1 MRRTSAPI
9 RLARWGIVATAL
21 TAFVVGIAAGAK
33 QGEGR
38 LPAILAP
45 AGGAARLPDFSYA
58 GYRFG
63 LAPLPEAPGSVID
76 AASFGVVPDDGKD
89 DAKALLRAL
98 AAAAERSGPVTVQ
111 LPAGRIQIG
120 EVIPLT
126 RSHLV
131 LKGVGSGE
139 GGTELYFPRPLNIVD
154 DPQRQDE
161 LREYIKRENKIEV
174 VPDQNIAFPF
184 SEYSWS
190 GGFLLVGPEAT
201 RPVSYD
207 PAGDRR
213 APVLAEPLAGAQ
225 FARTITVADTSA
237 LKVGQVVQVQWFSND
252 GPDSA
257 ILKSL
262 YGDLTDWNDSAEGK
276 AQPLAVG
283 SHHWTFANRPVV
295 AQPTRITAI
304 RGKRVTIGDPLLHAI
319 GPDQRAVIAD
329 WNHLEEVGIEGMRL
343 TFPNNPWFGHH
354 LEAGYNG
361 IYLTGLFDG
370 WVRDV
375 VIRNADSAIL
385 TDDAG
390 SLTID
395 RVRTTGEHKA
405 HYAVHVGAVHNVL
418 VRDLVVENPV
428 IHPLSVN
435 TRSTRSVFLRAEV
448 LQGGQIDQHSG
459 SNHQNLFDELVLHVG
474 AQKAGQGW
482 RWRLWEGGGAP
493 YWKPG
498 HGLYNTH
505 WNIRLIFP
513 DDVPQDATVAVTSG
527 LEGPGARIVGLH
539 GNRRLSLAYRPHPH
553 VEMLNEAVAAAP
565 SLYEY
570 QLARRRAER
579 KPSKEHKR

>member
-1 MRRTSAPI
+1 MSAGALFRLVRLGVVGAAVATLLPGGATSA
-9 RLARWGIVATAL
+9 RQHQ
-21 TAFVVGIAAGAK
+21 
-33 QGEGR
+33 QG
-38 LPAILAP
+38 LPSLLKDP
-45 AGGAARLPDFSYA
+45 GSTPSLPDFSYA

-63 LAPLPEAPGSVID
+63 LAPLPDAAGVVID
-76 AASFGVVPDDGKD
+76 AASYGVVPDDGKD
-89 DAKALLRAL
+89 DAKALLKAL
-98 AAAAERSGPVTVQ
+98 AAAATHSGKVTVQ

-120 EVIPLT
+120 EVIPLD

-131 LKGVGSGE
+131 LRGAGSSE
-139 GGTELYFPRPLNIVD
+139 GGTELYFPRPLKIVD
-154 DPQRQDE
+154 DPRRQDE

-174 VPDQNIAFPF
+174 IPDQNIAFPF

-190 GGFLLVGPEAT
+190 GGFLLVGPEAA

-207 PAGDRR
+207 PTGDRR
-213 APVLAEPLAGAQ
+213 APVLAEPLAGKQ
-225 FARTITVADTSA
+225 FARSFTVRDPSA
-237 LKVGQVVQVQWFSND
+237 LKVGQVVQVQWFSVD

-257 ILKSL
+257 ILRSL
-262 YGDLTDWNDSAEGK
+262 YGDLSGWNDTPEGTAE
-276 AQPLAVG
+276 PLNIG
-283 SHHWTFANRPVV
+283 SHHWTFANRPVI

-304 RGKRVTIGDPLLHAI
+304 RGNRITIGDPLLHAI
-319 GPDQRAVIAD
+319 APDQPAVIAD
-329 WNHLEEVGIEGMRL
+329 WNHLVEVGIEAIRL
-343 TFPNNPWFGHH
+343 TFPDNPWYGHH
-354 LEAGYNG
+354 LEAGFNG
-361 IYLTGLFDG
+361 MYLTGLFDG

-375 VIRNADSAIL
+375 VIHNADSGIL

-395 RVRTTGEHKA
+395 KVRTTGTHKA

-428 IHPLSVN
+428 VHPLSVN

-448 LQGGQIDQHSG
+448 LQDAQIDQHSG
-459 SNHQNLFDELVLHVG
+459 SNHQNLFDNLTMHVG
-474 AQKAGQGW
+474 AQPSQTGW

-505 WNIRLIFP
+505 WNIRLLFP
-513 DDVPQDATVAVTSG
+513 DSVPHDATVAITSG

-539 GNRRLSLAYRPHPH
+539 GNRRLALAYRPHPSS
-553 VEMLNEAVAAAP
+553 ELLNEAVTAAP

-570 QLARRRAER
+570 QLARRRADR
-579 KPSKEHKR
+579 KAPKEHSR